1 MKSRQSLLFLSAVF
15 FFVATVGANI
25 YSPKGISYNYERAL
39 NNSGLEATIVKD
51 TTPQKANANIEIIK
65 ESSVDAAKKIS
76 ENTLTKKGIDFK
88 LPKEL
93 SKDKKLLEKVL
104 SLFKFRANSQK
115 KEEDRITKVINK
127 LKIGDA
133 IVEANE
139 NLQKEVTALINDLSA
154 REKQDFDSLLFIIE
168 KLRSDTSYRNEF
180 REFINFITERI
191 NGDTSKSPPPF
202 ISGSFVTDKDILDAT
217 GNFIPLLEQKN
228 TEATKEREKREALSA
243 LSKLRIRKSDTC
255 HVVSADKKSI
265 KIYKLSVRTKAEVIG
280 LHNYTLNN
288 EIDEYKYQY
297 LNTLIYQSLF
307 INEKNGSFKSLNG
320 WDTAEVITNAK
331 ANNLKVMFTVSTGNK
346 LVTGSILRD
355 PKLQSQLA
363 NNIIA
368 ALKLRA
374 ADGVNV
380 QFNQILQTDRELFTD
395 FIERLH
401 AVLQESNPTYQLYIT
416 VPAYNQS
423 DIFDIKS
430 LNQFTNRFLIDF
442 TQTPSTSGALAPLSG
457 PSDYTIENCIAYYT
471 ATMDVPVNKIITIL
485 PYFGIRWQVRQKKL
499 SSQLSIMTYQEIKN
513 IYKNIPVNYDKE
525 SRNAVID
532 ALENKNRTVRIIYDD
547 QNSLEKKYDYILES
561 GLNGIAINALAY
573 DRGYGELWDMLA
585 YKFAII
591 DTTFQRDSLL
601 AVPTNLQ
608 LSLLDKLKRKMA
620 LYWYIVNN
628 PCKVCF
634 DDIQDPK
641 YAATLNQYLQ
651 ELKIDSSIAAE
662 NRILPPN
669 ERYKSRFE
677 YVNYELTNILIFSSI
692 LLFILLLIGTGFY
705 IYQIKV
711 NSTQWKWKKKMELI
725 LLGTTIMFVLFFFSY
740 LFCDDTIPLFGSAPA
755 VGKNRHEVTIA
766 TYVYST
772 VNNTPTTSS
781 ICDTDSNDT
790 CINMPL
796 YTLMGIILAGML
808 AGFAITRYL
817 ILPLIRR
824 DDIP

>member
-15 FFVATVGANI
+15 FFAVTAGANI
-25 YSPKGISYNYERAL
+25 HSHKGIRYFCDWPFSASQASINMMP
-39 NNSGLEATIVKD
+39 D
-51 TTPQKANANIEIIK
+51 TTPQKADATIGILK
-65 ESSVDAAKKIS
+65 ESATDAGKKIA
-76 ENTLTKKGIDFK
+76 ENALSKKGIDFQ

-93 SKDKKLLEKVL
+93 SKDKKLLEKIL
-104 SLFKFRANSQK
+104 SLFKFRTNSQK

-139 NLQKEVTALINDLSA
+139 NLQKEVTALINDLSV
-154 REKQDFDSLLFIIE
+154 REKADFDSLLFIIE
-168 KLRSDTSYRNEF
+168 KLRSDTGYRNEF
-180 REFINFITERI
+180 RDFINVINERI

-228 TEATKEREKREALSA
+228 TEAAKAREKREALSV
-243 LSKLRIRKSDTC
+243 LSNLRVRQSDTC
-255 HVVSADKKSI
+255 HVLSADKKSI

-307 INEKNGSFKSLNG
+307 INETNGSFKSLNG

-331 ANNLKVMFTVSTGNK
+331 ARKLKIMFTVSTGNR
-346 LVTGSILRD
+346 LATGSILRD

-374 ADGVNV
+374 ADGVNI
-380 QFNQILQTDRELFTD
+380 QFNHILQTDRELFTD

-401 AVLQESNPTYQLYIT
+401 AILQENNPAYQLLIT

-423 DIFDIKS
+423 ELFDIKS
-430 LNQFTNRFLIDF
+430 LNQFADRFLIDF

-457 PSDYTIENCIAYYT
+457 PSDYTIENSIAYYT

-499 SSQLSIMTYQEIKN
+499 STQLSIMTYQEIRN
-513 IYKNIPVNYDKE
+513 TYKNIPVNYDKE
-525 SRNAVID
+525 SGNAVID
-532 ALENKNRTVRIIYDD
+532 ALENKFRTVRVIFDD
-547 QNSLEKKYDYILES
+547 QNSLEKKYDYVLES
-561 GLNGIAINALAY
+561 GLRGIAINALAY
-573 DRGYGELWDMLA
+573 DKGYGELWDMLA
-585 YKFAII
+585 YKFAQI
-591 DTTFQRDSLL
+591 DSTLTKDSLIL
-601 AVPTNLQ
+601 GPINLN
-608 LSLLDKLKRKMA
+608 LTWLEKLKRRA
-620 LYWYIVNN
+620 SLYWYIMNN
-628 PCKVCF
+628 PCEVCF
-634 DDIQDPK
+634 EDIKKPG
-641 YAATLNQYLQ
+641 YSALLNQYVQ
-651 ELKIDSSIAAE
+651 ELKIDSLINAE
-662 NRILPPN
+662 NRILPPAKQ
-669 ERYKSRFE
+669 YKSRFE
-677 YVNYELTNILIFSSI
+677 YVNYELTTILIICSVLFLM
-692 LLFILLLIGTGFY
+692 LLVLGTVLY

-711 NSTQWKWKKKMELI
+711 KSTQWKWKKKMEL
-725 LLGTTIMFVLFFFSY
+725 LLVAITVIFVIFFFSY

-755 VGKNRHEVTIA
+755 VGTNKYEFIKNA
-766 TYVYST
+766 A
-772 VNNTPTTSS
+772 NNTPAVFTPN
-781 ICDTDSNDT
+781 CDTNVNVN

-796 YTLMGIILAGML
+796 YTLMGIILVGML